1 VVVIVQDQLL
11 CDSKLNPDLTKTR
24 SAGTNVSTE
33 AIVVPQLSWS
43 IRRQPE
49 PFAGTVTYAY

>member
-1 VVVIVQDQLL
+1 MIVQDQLL